1 MILGKIWRS
10 FTAQLNKLA
19 NIFWKSDPIAQ
30 LQYEYD
36 SAVAQMKEGREGLEQ
51 QRAIVE
57 RTTTM
62 HNNAKAKAAQLES
75 RCKAFLQA
83 GDRDTAAKYAMD
95 LQKAKADMTQYE
107 DQLAQ
112 QDQVYNNNLAKIK
125 GAGDKLAKIKEKI
138 NQYDADLKMSK
149 ADAEMAKLATEFN
162 FDVSTDFGQVEQV
175 IQEKIALNKA
185 KARVAADV
193 SSEGLEEIKA
203 DQKMQ
208 KVMADQ
214 ALKEFEAQLGLS
226 TPETAKTAAATKE
239 LGPAAKATV
248 TH

>member
-19 NIFWKSDPIAQ
+19 NFFWTSDPVAQ

-57 RTTTM
+57 RTQTM
-62 HNNAKAKAAQLES
+62 ANNSKAKVAQLEA

-95 LQKAKADMTQYE
+95 LQKAKEDLAQYE
-107 DQLAQ
+107 GQLVQ
-112 QDQVYNNNLAKIK
+112 QDQIYNNNMLKIK
-125 GAGDKLAKIKEKI
+125 GAGEKLAKIKEKI
-138 NQYDADLKMSK
+138 NKYDADLKMSK
-149 ADAEMAKLATEFN
+149 AEAELAKLATEFN

-208 KVMADQ
+208 KVLADQ
-214 ALKEFEAQLGLS
+214 ALREFEAQLGLA
-226 TPETAKTAAATKE
+226 TPETAKAAAATKE

-248 TH
+248 SH